1 MLQLLRLPCFELVC
15 PVHWRELIKVIGIS
29 SRKPLDDVGQIGL
42 WVDALSL
49 GTNEQCVEDSASL
62 TGFGMS
68 DEEVI
73 LLADG
78 AGTNGVLDEVVV
90 DLDFAVVQID
100 LHAWPLPLGIA

>member
-1 MLQLLRLPCFELVC
+1 
-15 PVHWRELIKVIGIS
+15 
-29 SRKPLDDVGQIGL
+29 
-42 WVDALSL
+42 
-49 GTNEQCVEDSASL
+49 
-62 TGFGMS
+62 MS